1 MSAVE
6 VFQFP
11 ATGAQIRTIL
21 IDGAPWFVGRDACAM
36 LGISNASDALS
47 RLDATEKGVAETDT
61 LGGRQSVTVIS
72 EAGLYRLIMRSN
84 RPDAVRIQMWI
95 AHDVLPAIRRTGRY
109 EVAPAAPAFPV
120 PQSFADALE
129 LAARQARQ
137 IESQAAELEQARPA
151 AHAWNV
157 LASADGD
164 LSVSDAAKTLSRDPA
179 IKVGRDRL
187 FTILNE
193 FGWTYRQRSDG
204 RWRPMQTAIER
215 GRLSEIPKSHYHP
228 RTGDLVLDPPQVRV
242 TVKGLQELHKRLGG
256 TAPLQLECVGRAVA
270 LPT

>member
-11 ATGAQIRTIL
+11 ATGQPLRGL
-21 IDGAPWFVGRDACAM
+21 NIDGQPWAVLADACQILA
-36 LGISNASDALS
+36 LSNPSMAAS
-47 RLDATEKGVAETDT
+47 RLDADDLSRAEVMDAR
-61 LGGRQSVTVIS
+61 GRMQSVHIVS
-72 EAGLYRLIMRSN
+72 EAGLYMLIMRSDK
-84 RPDAVRIQMWI
+84 PQAVAFQRWLAKEVI
-95 AHDVLPAIRRTGRY
+95 PAIRRTGRY
-109 EVAPAAPAFPV
+109 EAEPAFPV

-129 LAARQARQ
+129 LAARQAREIDQ
-137 IESQAAELEQARPA
+137 QREQLAITGPKAE
-151 AHAWNV
+151 AWDV
-157 LASADGD
+157 LAAADGD
-164 LSVSDAAKTLSRDPA
+164 LSVSDAAKILSRDPA

-187 FTILNE
+187 FTILHE
-193 FGWTYRQRSDG
+193 HGWTYRQRSDG